1 MGVRDNL
8 RIRKI
13 YTVIAVSLLI
23 MLYIMIFWFS
33 AEDGDSSS
41 AISSRITK
49 GILDLYYRIAGVK
62 NIPDSAVVGDVFSL
76 EGIIRKLAHFGEYMC
91 MGFLSYSLV
100 TIWYE
105 PVWRGRLWILLQL
118 FLSAG
123 LDEFHQ
129 SFIPGRHA
137 SMKDVMI
144 DMTGGITG
152 MLVIVLWQGVRR
164 AWQHIRRVHS

>member
-1 MGVRDNL
+1 M

-13 YTVIAVSLLI
+13 YTVIAISLLI
-23 MLYIMIFWFS
+23 MLYIMIFRFS
-33 AEDGDSSS
+33 AEDGESSS
-41 AISSRITK
+41 AISSRLTK
-49 GILDLYYRIAGVK
+49 VILDLYYRITGVK
-62 NIPDSAVVGDVFSL
+62 NIPNSAVVEDVFSL

-100 TIWYE
+100 TIWYK

-137 SMKDVMI
+137 SIKDVMI

-164 AWQHIRRVHS
+164 VWQHIRRVRL